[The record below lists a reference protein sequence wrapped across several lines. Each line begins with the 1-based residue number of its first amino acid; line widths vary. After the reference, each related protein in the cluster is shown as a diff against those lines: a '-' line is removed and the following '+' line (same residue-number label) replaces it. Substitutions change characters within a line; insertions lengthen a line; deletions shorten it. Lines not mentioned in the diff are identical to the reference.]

1 VTLSFEIMLV
11 LGVVGFY
18 LFDSA
23 MLLYTNELVFA
34 EKNGKW
40 VFGLPESGWQ
50 MLGKNLYFPNPLTP
64 DTSLFRTCWV
74 VASATN
80 KHQEDIDSL
89 RQFLNTLNPLRYMTF
104 SLFVLLLI
112 GLPIVLLVY
121 GTGLALLLLLG
132 VVYLSITIMLAQI
145 YRQREEL
152 GLSWKAFSKLAF
164 DSLACAPFALNLVRK
179 ITLRRSLVGDPIFF
193 AYQALDADAFAHLV
207 QALCHRVDE
216 EIEFEDEASPRYS
229 ALKDF
234 KNRIESMAS

>member
-1 VTLSFEIMLV
+1 MLV
-11 LGVVGFY
+11 LGIFGFY

-23 MLLYTNELVFA
+23 MLLYANELVFV
-34 EKNGKW
+34 EQDGKW
-40 VFGLPESGWQ
+40 SFGRPESGWQ
-50 MLGKNLYFPNPLTP
+50 MLRKNLYLPNPLTP
-64 DTSLFRTCWV
+64 DYPLFRVCWV
-74 VASATN
+74 ISSAPSE
-80 KHQEDIDSL
+80 HQDDIETL
-89 RQFLNTLNPLRYMTF
+89 RDFINVLNPLRYMTF

-112 GLPIVLLVY
+112 GLPVVILWF

-132 VVYLSITIMLAQI
+132 VIYCAISIMLTLI
-145 YRQREEL
+145 YRQREKL
-152 GLSWKAFSKLAF
+152 GLSVKSFAKLAF
-164 DSLACAPFALNLVRK
+164 DSFACAPFALNLVRK
-179 ITLRRSLVGDPIFF
+179 ITLRRSLNGDPICF